1 MKQFKS
7 AAIAALV
14 GIVCTG
20 AVITSLASWGIDQIL
35 ISEGI
40 SLDSLVIV
48 VKDYKELSSDV
59 GQLDVAVSDLEGK
72 HGGGYIVGLK
82 YFYNCDCYKYR
93 TVGNGNE
100 PKYYPA
106 YKSKSTNRYGK
117 WVYLK
122 EGLEYLI
129 HN

>member
-1 MKQFKS
+1 MKQIKPLLIS
-7 AAIAALV
+7 ALV
-14 GIVCTG
+14 GIICTG
-20 AVITSLASWGIDQIL
+20 AVITSIASWGLDQIL
-35 ISEGI
+35 KAEGI

-48 VKDYKELSSDV
+48 VKDYKQLSSEV
-59 GQLDVAVSDLEGK
+59 GQFDVAITDLESK

-82 YFYNCDCYKYR
+82 YFYNCDCHKYR
-93 TVGNGNE
+93 TVGTGNE

-106 YKSKSTNRYGK
+106 YKSKSTIRYGK